1 MIIFIDENDENK
13 RLDSYLAEITPDLSR
28 SKIQN
33 FIKSGNVK
41 INDTIKKSSYSLKEN
56 DKIEFEIPE
65 QEDLTVKPQNIPLDI
80 VYEDENM
87 LVVNKPS
94 GMLTHPTTIERENT
108 LVNALLYKYGENLS
122 DINGEFR
129 RGILHRL
136 DRNTSGLLMIAKNND
151 AHEFLANQIKQHSL
165 TKKYRAIVKG
175 AMHVT
180 TLGIGTT
187 FSSSLRGGSNANDVA
202 ISSNFNTDEFEINL
216 PIGRNPNQPHKMM
229 VREDGKESITQVKVL
244 ERFKEYTYVELTLI
258 TGRTHQ
264 IRVHMSHIKHPVYND
279 TLYGAGQGKVKTQE
293 QVLQSYYLSFTKP
306 FGNEIIELKIEPDEK
321 INKVLKYLRA

>member
-1 MIIFIDENDENK
+1 MLIFIDENDENK

-33 FIKSGNVK
+33 FIKSGTVK
-41 INDTIKKSSYSLKEN
+41 INDTVKKPSYLLKEN
-56 DKIEFEIPE
+56 DKIEFEILE
-65 QEDLTVKPQNIPLDI
+65 QESLIIPPQNIPLDI

-94 GMLTHPTTIERENT
+94 GMLTHPTAIERENT

-122 DINGEFR
+122 DTNGEFR

-151 AHEFLANQIKQHSL
+151 AHEFLANQIKQHTL

-175 AMHVT
+175 A
-180 TLGIGTT
+180 IKE
-187 FSSSLRGGSNANDVA
+187 
-202 ISSNFNTDEFEINL
+202 DEFEINL

-229 VREDGKESITQVKVL
+229 VREDGKQSLTNIRVL
-244 ERFKEYTYVELTLI
+244 ERFKEYTYIELTLI

-264 IRVHMSHIKHPVYND
+264 IRVHMSHLKHPVYND

-306 FGNEIIELKIEPDEK
+306 FGNEIINLEIEPDEK
-321 INKVLKYLRA
+321 INKVLRYLRG